1 MPLRLPEPGY
11 RTMAPAQAV
20 PAMDKIGQRVEP
32 IRASRSLPG
41 L

>member
-1 MPLRLPEPGY
+1 MPLRLPESGY
-11 RTMAPAQAV
+11 RTMAPVRAV
-20 PAMDKIGQRVEP
+20 PAMDKIGQRVER

>member
-1 MPLRLPEPGY
+1 MPLRLPESGY
-11 RTMAPAQAV
+11 RTMASAQAV
-20 PAMDKIGQRVEP
+20 PAMDKIGPRVEP